1 MVGGGVAAVARVVA
15 IVLVGAGI
23 GSLAS
28 LAGLRPLAFAA
39 GVVAILVGG
48 VFVLATNQATWL
60 PGSGASASAAASQRR
75 GDEAGELLGNGYGV
89 AVVVGL
95 IGTGL
100 VLGSAIDNATVGVVI
115 GLWGLL
121 MLLLVRR

>member
-1 MVGGGVAAVARVVA
+1 MAGSGLAAVARIVA

-60 PGSGASASAAASQRR
+60 PGSGASASAAAAQRR

>member
-1 MVGGGVAAVARVVA
+1 MVGGGLASVARIVA
-15 IVLVGAGI
+15 IVLIGAGI

-28 LAGLRPLAFAA
+28 LAGVRPLAFAV
-39 GVVAILVGG
+39 GTVGILVGG

-60 PGSGASASAAASQRR
+60 PGSGATASAAASDRG
-75 GDEAGELLGNGYGV
+75 GDEAGELLGNGYGLA
-89 AVVVGL
+89 AVIGL
-95 IGTGL
+95 LGAGL
-100 VLGSAIDNATVGVVI
+100 VLGSVIDNATVGLVV

>member
-28 LAGLRPLAFAA
+28 LADLRPLAFAA

-75 GDEAGELLGNGYGV
+75 GDEAGELLGNSYGV

>member
-121 MLLLVRR
+121 MLLVVRR

>member
-1 MVGGGVAAVARVVA
+1 MAGSGLAAVARIVA

-121 MLLLVRR
+121 MLLVVRR

>member
-1 MVGGGVAAVARVVA
+1 MAGSGLAAVARIVA

-48 VFVLATNQATWL
+48 LFVLATNQATWL

-121 MLLLVRR
+121 MLLVVRR

>member
-1 MVGGGVAAVARVVA
+1 MAGSGLAAVARIVA

-121 MLLLVRR
+121 MLLLIRR